1 MVLFFFYKNLTD
13 KALIKNINVKY
24 DISDGYALIEKYDTN
39 NDNVIISNK
48 PKNNNN
54 ILCGK
59 IVDFNMKL
67 EDIMY
72 KINEI
77 KECKLKNETSY
88 TMETIWVSKIKN
100 GGVYKAYIIY

>member
-1 MVLFFFYKNLTD
+1 
-13 KALIKNINVKY
+13 
-24 DISDGYALIEKYDTN
+24 
-39 NDNVIISNK
+39 
-48 PKNNNN
+48 
-54 ILCGK
+54 
-59 IVDFNMKL
+59 MKL

-100 GGVYKAYIIY
+100 GGVYKAYIIYQSFNNELNIKKKLDI